1 MARRPNHERRAGLE
15 RGRALD
21 LQRGKGMKIR
31 EKIADWL
38 LGWFLRLADW
48 LSEPVREEEVFRIDG
63 EPEQKSEQ

>member
-1 MARRPNHERRAGLE
+1 
-15 RGRALD
+15 
-21 LQRGKGMKIR
+21 MKIR

-48 LSEPVREEEVFRIDG
+48 LSEPVKEEEVFRIDG